1 MTSRSDKTSTNLPLG
16 RPVHLTPHDPDWKY
30 QAEAALLCLKELL
43 PQQIA
48 ASHHIG
54 STAIPGMMSKPII
67 DLLLEINSL
76 EAFDASVQ
84 LIHQLG
90 YQAWGEAGISHRRFF
105 TKDDPE
111 SKSRK
116 IHLHCFPKGDQA
128 IEKHLLFRNTLRQ
141 SPELAARYEAVKM
154 HCRKM
159 HPDDS
164 MEYSDSKE
172 DFFIEFFT
180 AFF

>member
-30 QAEAALLCLKELL
+30 QAEAELLCLKELL

-76 EAFDASVQ
+76 ANSVSCVVSATACAISAA
-84 LIHQLG
+84 LSLVLLALWNMIFKCLKGLG
-90 YQAWGEAGISHRRFF
+90 AGGRLVIAAIVSCSDWCEELRSCRWQSCRVPVNSRF
-105 TKDDPE
+105 
-111 SKSRK
+111 
-116 IHLHCFPKGDQA
+116 
-128 IEKHLLFRNTLRQ
+128 LRV
-141 SPELAARYEAVKM
+141 LGAKRWTD
-154 HCRKM
+154 C
-159 HPDDS
+159 
-164 MEYSDSKE
+164 
-172 DFFIEFFT
+172 
-180 AFF
+180 